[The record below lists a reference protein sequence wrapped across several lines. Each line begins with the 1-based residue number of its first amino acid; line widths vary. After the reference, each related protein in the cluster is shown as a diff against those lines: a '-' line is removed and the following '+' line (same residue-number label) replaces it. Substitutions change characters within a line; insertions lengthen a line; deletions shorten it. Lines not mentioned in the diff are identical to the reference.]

1 MSIPL
6 FTHLGFFHIIDA
18 GAWDHLLFVAAMM
31 APLSIKDI
39 KMWFLA
45 LSSFTI
51 GHSMAMAAQIALA
64 LTLNSALIEGLVLA
78 TLVFTAGRVVWFK
91 GAPKTSRGKWFSA
104 ELLLAACFGLV
115 HGIAFAKDLAPLLP
129 TDAGGLWASWGW
141 FALGIE
147 GGQLLVVAA
156 VFSLKWMASA
166 RGFNSRD
173 FALAL
178 GAICLGVSLHLASQ
192 WYLEL

>member
-129 TDAGGLWASWGW
+129 TDAGGLWVSWGW

-166 RGFNSRD
+166 RGFNPRD

>member
-6 FTHLGFFHIIDA
+6 FTQLGFFHIIDA
-18 GAWDHLLFVAAMM
+18 AAWDHLLFIAAMM
-31 APLSIKDI
+31 APLSVKDV

-45 LSSFTI
+45 LSSFTL
-51 GHSMAMAAQIALA
+51 GHSLAMAAQIAVDLS
-64 LTLNSALIEGLVLA
+64 LNSALIEGLVLA
-78 TLVFTAGRVVWFK
+78 TLIFTAGRVVWFK
-91 GAPKTSRGKWFSA
+91 GAPKTSRGRWFSA
-104 ELLLAACFGLV
+104 ELLLAIGFGLV
-115 HGIAFAKDLAPLLP
+115 HGLAFAKDLAPLLP
-129 TDAGGLWASWGW
+129 PSSEGLWASWGW

-156 VFSLKWMASA
+156 VFCLKWLASM
-166 RGFNSRD
+166 RGFNSKD

>member
-1 MSIPL
+1 MIFPL
-6 FTHLGFFHIIDA
+6 FTELGFFHILDA

-31 APLSIKDI
+31 APFSIKDV

-45 LSSFTI
+45 LSSFTV
-51 GHSMAMAAQIALA
+51 GHSLAMAAQIALA
-64 LTLNSALIEGLVLA
+64 LSLNSALIEGLVLA

-115 HGIAFAKDLAPLLP
+115 HGLAFAKDLAPLLP
-129 TDAGGLWASWGW
+129 ASAEGLWASWGW

-156 VFSLKWMASA
+156 VFSLKWMASV
-166 RGFNSRD
+166 RGFNPRD

>member
-1 MSIPL
+1 MTFPL
-6 FTHLGFFHIIDA
+6 FTELGFFHILDA

-31 APLSIKDI
+31 APFSVKDM

-45 LSSFTI
+45 LSSFTV
-51 GHSMAMAAQIALA
+51 GHSLAMAAQVALA
-64 LTLNSALIEGLVLA
+64 LSLNSALIEGLVLA

-115 HGIAFAKDLAPLLP
+115 HGLAFANDLAPILP
-129 TDAGGLWASWGW
+129 ARAGGLWASWGW

-166 RGFNSRD
+166 RGFNPKD

-178 GAICLGVSLHLASQ
+178 GGICLGVSLHLASQ
-192 WYLEL
+192 FYLEL

>member
-6 FTHLGFFHIIDA
+6 FTQLGFFHIIDL
-18 GAWDHLLFVAAMM
+18 GAWDHLLFVAALM
-31 APLSIKDI
+31 APFLVKDV

-64 LTLNSALIEGLVLA
+64 LTLNSAMIEGMVLA

-104 ELLLAACFGLV
+104 EILLALGFGLV
-115 HGIAFAKDLAPLLP
+115 HGLAFAKDLAPLLP
-129 TDAGGLWASWGW
+129 TDAGGLWVSWGW

-156 VFSLKWMASA
+156 VFCLKWMASA

>member
-1 MSIPL
+1 MSSIKKVHPAASSPQTPPPPDDDIGRL
-6 FTHLGFFHIIDA
+6 I
-18 GAWDHLLFVAAMM
+18 FVA
-31 APLSIKDI
+31 L
-39 KMWFLA
+39 LA
-45 LSSFTI
+45 L
-51 GHSMAMAAQIALA
+51 G
-64 LTLNSALIEGLVLA
+64 
-78 TLVFTAGRVVWFK
+78 
-91 GAPKTSRGKWFSA
+91 
-104 ELLLAACFGLV
+104 FGLV
-115 HGIAFAKDLAPLLP
+115 HGLAFAKDLAPLLP

-156 VFSLKWMASA
+156 VFSLKWIASA
-166 RGFNSRD
+166 RGFNPRD

>member
-1 MSIPL
+1 MTFPL
-6 FTHLGFFHIIDA
+6 FTELGFFHILDA

-31 APLSIKDI
+31 APLSVKDM

-45 LSSFTI
+45 LSSFTV
-51 GHSMAMAAQIALA
+51 GHSLAMAAQIALA
-64 LTLNSALIEGLVLA
+64 LSLNSALIEGLVLA

-115 HGIAFAKDLAPLLP
+115 HGLAFAKDLAPLLP
-129 TDAGGLWASWGW
+129 SSSEGLWASWGW
-141 FALGIE
+141 FALGID

-166 RGFNSRD
+166 RGFNSKD

>member
-1 MSIPL
+1 MTFPL
-6 FTHLGFFHIIDA
+6 FTELGFFHILDA

-31 APLSIKDI
+31 APLSVKDM

-45 LSSFTI
+45 LSSFTV
-51 GHSMAMAAQIALA
+51 GHSLAMAAQIALA
-64 LTLNSALIEGLVLA
+64 LSLNSALIEGLVLA

-115 HGIAFAKDLAPLLP
+115 HGLAFAKDLAPLLHSCSE
-129 TDAGGLWASWGW
+129 GLWASWGW

-166 RGFNSRD
+166 RGFNSKD